1 MIEVLTSLLGVTL
14 AVAVFTVLG
23 SAIFGLSIWVYVP
36 IKESPFADGVVKGI
50 KKCTVFSLAIG
61 LIGFGLLYFIGI
73 FGAVAALIIYFIGM
87 KRVFN
92 CGIFDTIVI
101 GIINYVIQHGIGAI
115 LGKLFS

>member
-14 AVAVFTVLG
+14 AIAVFTVFG

-36 IKESPFADGVVKGI
+36 IKESPFADGVVNGI
-50 KKCTVFSLAIG
+50 KKCTVFAVVMG
-61 LIGFGLLYFIGI
+61 LIAFCCLLIGPLGVAPGLI
-73 FGAVAALIIYFIGM
+73 FYFIGM

-101 GIINYVIQHGIGAI
+101 GIINYVIQYGIGAI
-115 LGKLFS
+115 IGKLFS

>member
-14 AVAVFTVLG
+14 AIAVFTVFG

-36 IKESPFADGVVKGI
+36 IKESPFADGVVNGI
-50 KKCTVFSLAIG
+50 KKCTAFAVVMG
-61 LIGFGLLYFIGI
+61 LIAFCCLLIGPLGVALGLI
-73 FGAVAALIIYFIGM
+73 FYFIGM

-101 GIINYVIQHGIGAI
+101 GIINYVIQYGIGAI
-115 LGKLFS
+115 IGKLFS

>member
-1 MIEVLTSLLGVTL
+1 MIDVLISLLGVTL
-14 AVAVFTVLG
+14 AIAVSTVLG

-36 IKESPFADGVVKGI
+36 IKESPFADGVVKGLI
-50 KKCTVFSLAIG
+50 KCTAFSLSIG

-73 FGAVAALIIYFIGM
+73 FGVVPAFIIYFIGM

-92 CGIFDTIVI
+92 CGFFDTIFI
-101 GIINYVIQHGIGAI
+101 GLINYVIQHGIGAI